1 MKKTFVIL
9 IILSILSTLSYA
21 QDCGPNCPLCSGSGL
36 NTEGMLVPGTIFANA
51 LFVPDGEETF
61 VSTLKFAAH
70 KRLNLGIGYINKSEA
85 FIWNVRLL
93 LLEEK
98 EKFPGLVVGTGSVR
112 MGGSDQ
118 SVFFSATKNF
128 EENLGLPLRISAGAA
143 SLVPDFNEVYF
154 IGTVSYLIKEVF
166 FPFVSYDGL
175 NPHFGATLQ
184 LFENFTLGAYY
195 IEKEYLGFSAGLRF
209 NIRDVL

>member
-1 MKKTFVIL
+1 MKKLLFISLFIAVL
-9 IILSILSTLSYA
+9 CVSSFA
-21 QDCGPNCPLCSGSGL
+21 QECGPNCPLCSGSGL

-51 LFVPDGEETF
+51 IFVPEGEETV

-85 FIWNVRLL
+85 FIWNARLL
-93 LLEEK
+93 VLEEK
-98 EKFPGLVVGTGSVR
+98 EKLPGLVIGTGSVR

-118 SVFFSATKNF
+118 SVFFLATKNF

-143 SLVPDFNEVYF
+143 SVFSDFNEVYF
-154 IGTVSYLIKEVF
+154 IGTISYLIKDVL
-166 FPFVSYDGL
+166 FPFVSYDGI

-184 LFENFTLGAYY
+184 LFENFTIGGYY
-195 IEKEYLGFSAGLRF
+195 IEKEYLGVSAGLRF
-209 NIRDVL
+209 NIRDVF

>member
-1 MKKTFVIL
+1 MKNIL
-9 IILSILSTLSYA
+9 LVFLTISLLFLSSFA
-21 QDCGPNCPLCSGSGL
+21 QECGPNCPLCSGSGI

-51 LFVPDGEETF
+51 LFVPEGEETV
-61 VSTLKFAAH
+61 VSTLKFAVH
-70 KRLNLGIGYINKSEA
+70 KRLNLGIGYINKSED
-85 FIWNVRLL
+85 FIWNARLL
-93 LLEEK
+93 VLEEK
-98 EKFPGLVVGTGSVR
+98 EKLPGLVVGTGSVR

-143 SLVPDFNEVYF
+143 SVVSDFNEVYF
-154 IGTVSYLIKEVF
+154 IGTISYSIKNMLT
-166 FPFVSYDGL
+166 PFVTYDGI

-184 LFENFTLGAYY
+184 LFKYFTVGGYY

-209 NIRDVL
+209 NIRDVF